1 MFTMKLKNL
10 FPFTIVAV
18 LSTIDMVSTMWLHGN
33 TIISDTE
40 VNPFL
45 STVLDNSL
53 MFVGVKILI
62 LGVVLWALWRLHTQS
77 DKWFKWGVWGTCAVW
92 GLACVNNV
100 VGVVLLW

>member
-1 MFTMKLKNL
+1 MKFKNL
-10 FPFTIVAV
+10 LPFIIVAV
-18 LSTIDMVSTMWLHGN
+18 LSTIDMFSTMWLHGN

-62 LGVVLWALWRLHTQS
+62 LGVVLGALWKLCTQS
-77 DKWFKWGVWGTCAVW
+77 EKAFKWGVRGTCAVW
-92 GLACVNNV
+92 GLACVNNI